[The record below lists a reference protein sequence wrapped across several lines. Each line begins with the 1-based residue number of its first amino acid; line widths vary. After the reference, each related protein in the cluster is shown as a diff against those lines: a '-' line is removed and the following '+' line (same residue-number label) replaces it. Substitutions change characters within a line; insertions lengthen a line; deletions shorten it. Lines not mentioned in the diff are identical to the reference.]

1 MAAVM
6 PRVGQAKAKS
16 ANQSAKATL
25 MPKGSK
31 TTNPKLDPAAPSE
44 PMMESEFVERAFVK
58 EVGVAKNAKV
68 ASPTINPTVATPLLT
83 STKSP
88 VSQIGIAAQTSVN
101 LSPPITGPV
110 GPSGP
115 AGPQGMTTWR
125 LNRIVHDQS

>member
-1 MAAVM
+1 MAAVV

-16 ANQSAKATL
+16 ANQSAKTTQ

-31 TTNPKLDPAAPSE
+31 TANPKLDPAAPSE

-58 EVGVAKNAKV
+58 EVVVAKNAKV
-68 ASPTINPTVATPLLT
+68 VSPTTKPTVATPLLT

-88 VSQIGIAAQTSVN
+88 VSQIGIVAQTSSN
-101 LSPPITGPV
+101 LSPAITGPV

-115 AGPQGMTTWR
+115 AGPQGMTR
-125 LNRIVHDQS
+125 L